1 LRNDRVDIVPEANTG
16 KNIILSTVCFTPT
29 KTLIGTKARNKM
41 MQYPES
47 SMFESQ
53 RLIGHK
59 YSNPDVQKDIELM
72 NPLKII

>member
-1 LRNDRVDIVPEANTG
+1 
-16 KNIILSTVCFTPT
+16 
-29 KTLIGTKARNKM
+29 M

-72 NPLKII
+72 NSLKII